1 LTVDTAVIQ
10 NRVSGTCTSVQG
22 ISAVA
27 DNGTVTCQTF
37 WSPTGNAGATN
48 DFLGT
53 TTGST
58 VDLLFKSKGFQV
70 MQFQG
75 NATSPNLLGGFNGNT
90 IATGAVGAVIGGGGF
105 TASVNTV
112 TDDYGVVAGGAKNQ
126 AGDNAGT
133 TSDKQY
139 ATVSGG
145 STNTAS
151 GSYSSVPGGLQAAAT
166 NYGQQALASGTFT
179 GGTAGNAQGSLFVLR
194 NATTNATATSLF
206 LDGST
211 TRISFGANRT
221 VMFDILLVA
230 RSSTGVSASWQV
242 SGMAKSDA
250 TGAVTFPTG
259 GAGAPTFTQ
268 INRDTGAP
276 ANTWAVTL
284 NTVTVSGV
292 ATFNV
297 QVTGTA
303 ATNVRWVATVRTAEV
318 VY

>member
-1 LTVDTAVIQ
+1 VGNSIRVINVD
-10 NRVSGTCTSVQG
+10 
-22 ISAVA
+22 
-27 DNGTVTCQTF
+27 GTVTCQPV
-37 WSPTGNAGATN
+37 WSPLGNAGTTAGTN
-48 DFLGT
+48 FIGT
-53 TTGST
+53 TDNI
-58 VDLLFKSKGFQV
+58 DLVFKVNNLQALRLIP
-70 MQFQG
+70 
-75 NATSPNLLGGFNGNT
+75 NATSPNLLGGFNGNA
-90 IATGAVGAVIGGGGF
+90 IAIGAVGAVIGGGG
-105 TASVNTV
+105 TTGSTNDV
-112 TDDYGVVAGGAKNQ
+112 TDDYGIVAGGANNQ

-133 TSDKQY
+133 VSDKQY

-151 GSYSSVPGGLQAAAT
+151 GTSATVSGGSTNTASGDYSSVPGGFQASAT
-166 NYGQQALASGTFT
+166 SYGQQAFASGTFT

-221 VMFDILLVA
+221 VMYDILLVA
-230 RSSTGVSASWQV
+230 RSSTGASASWQV

-259 GAGAPTFTQ
+259 NGGAPTFTQ
-268 INRDTGAP
+268 LNRDNGAP